1 MNILFLPE
9 AEEALFEITL
19 MNEENE
25 AGSGEIFINDFL
37 QRLSSFT
44 IKGFDYAICPYPPL
58 ESMKFQSIAIDDWV
72 IAFLQQDE
80 DFVVHYILYQPG
92 LR

>member
-9 AEEALFEITL
+9 AEEALFEIA
-19 MNEENE
+19 NAKQNPK
-25 AGSGEIFINDFL
+25 AFINDFL
-37 QRLSSFT
+37 QRLSSFP

-58 ESMKFQSIAIDDWV
+58 DRMGFQAIAIDDWV
-72 IAFLQQDE
+72 IAFMQQDE
-80 DFVVHYILYQPG
+80 DFLVHYILYQPG